1 MNRAQDYYP
10 ECPEA
15 LIVNLA
21 RGGDR
26 KAFEEL
32 VYRYQSPIR
41 NFMRRCARDNT
52 LADDLAQQ
60 TFFKVWLN
68 IRNLKEA
75 KAFGGWLK
83 KIAVSIWL
91 QHLRKNDALRHSG
104 ELSDEELVERSTP
117 GIAMDLNA
125 ALATL
130 PETVQLCIILSY
142 QEGMSHTEIATA
154 TELPLGTIKSHIK
167 RGVDRIKTLL
177 EAYDDSTES
186 EHNHD

>member
-1 MNRAQDYYP
+1 MNRAKDYYP
-10 ECPEA
+10 DCPEA

-21 RGGDR
+21 RAGDR
-26 KAFEEL
+26 NAFEEL
-32 VYRYQSPIR
+32 VRRYQSPIR
-41 NFMRRCARDNT
+41 NFMRRSARDKS
-52 LADDLAQQ
+52 LADNLAQQ

-91 QHLRKNDALRHSG
+91 QHLRKNDALRNSD
-104 ELSDEELVERSTP
+104 EISDEELTENPSP

-130 PETVQLCIILSY
+130 PETVRLCIILSY
-142 QEGMSHTEIATA
+142 QEGMSHGEIVEATEI
-154 TELPLGTIKSHIK
+154 PLGTVKSHIK
-167 RGVDRIKTLL
+167 RGSEKIKTLL
-177 EAYDDSTES
+177 EAYDDSKDS
-186 EHNHD
+186 EYQS